1 MVVILLLE
9 WLCTKLPS
17 NHTKLPSNHTHRLV
31 SGVHKGVPIWGSGGG
46 YSVIGVVVY

>member
-17 NHTKLPSNHTHRLV
+17 NHTYRLV
-31 SGVHKGVPIWGSGGG
+31 SGVHKGVSIWGSGGG